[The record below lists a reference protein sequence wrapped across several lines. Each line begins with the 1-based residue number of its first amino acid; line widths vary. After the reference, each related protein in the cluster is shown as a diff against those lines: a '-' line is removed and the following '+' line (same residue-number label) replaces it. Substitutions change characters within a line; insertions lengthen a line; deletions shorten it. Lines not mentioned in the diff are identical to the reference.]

1 MGKEKKDIDFFS
13 ENPKRE
19 EEEGAKLMVFLAWL
33 FFCTIQYLVK
43 ETSGCVIAKTIIVA
57 RVGGGE
63 QKSGLSEK
71 KRVEEKMVF
80 FKKKCSLWI
89 EM

>member
-1 MGKEKKDIDFFS
+1 M
-13 ENPKRE
+13 
-19 EEEGAKLMVFLAWL
+19 
-33 FFCTIQYLVK
+33 
-43 ETSGCVIAKTIIVA
+43 IAKTIIVA

-80 FKKKCSLWI
+80 FKKMFAMDRDVKKKRRRGRLMIVSKLGNLSVRMCLF
-89 EM
+89 